1 MKRTL
6 IVLAATLLTFS
17 MNAQELVNEIKTVR
31 APYEC
36 SVLPDALVA
45 KGGKAVVSFG
55 MEIPGN
61 LLGYNKCI
69 VAAPVLV
76 NGDSC
81 LVLNPVLIDRHHYAV
96 VWKDKRDL
104 NARPYPDYVAEIAYK
119 NEPVYYHYQQVI
131 DVKPWMH
138 GASIVL
144 VARKYSTKWNRDV
157 LASEF
162 DSNPDSRM
170 CGCAF
175 VGKNV
180 IYNSGII
187 DYTGFMRDDQP
198 IYYKNRVEERS
209 YEEKFANEASFK
221 VDKYT
226 IDPQNFINE
235 GYDKLQSFCSK
246 LRRNGIDRVKSLSV
260 EAAASP
266 EGNLKHNAFL
276 AENRAKNA
284 RDFIANDLKMN
295 PESIKYTWVDENWAE
310 FEKIVP
316 TFSNS
321 EKIQSIIDKNPDLDV
336 RERKLRQLKNW
347 GEIRDV
353 FADLRTCSAV
363 VRYDAYEGE
372 DSDNPYTATSVY
384 TSKRKVA
391 LDKCIET
398 YHQEENGGS
407 ANNVMVGLMEQGRM
421 EEASK
426 YAENIYDGDIDP
438 YIANNKGVLY
448 TLLGDLPYA
457 ESLFK
462 KAVAANVPG
471 AKNNYGLLLLKEN
484 KYKEAAAQYG
494 DCSSYNSIVAS
505 LYSGDA
511 DSAIAKFR
519 KIENPTAADNYLG
532 AVAYAAGNYKSLS
545 LKALAKACA
554 ENANY
559 KADALN
565 QAEFIKY
572 KTDSGFIAIVK

>member
-1 MKRTL
+1 MKRTI
-6 IVLAATLLTFS
+6 IVLAALLLTLS
-17 MNAQELVNEIKTVR
+17 AGAQELVNEIKTVR
-31 APYEC
+31 APFEC
-36 SVLPDALVA
+36 SLIPDALVA
-45 KGGKAVVSFG
+45 RGGKAVVSFG

-81 LVLNPVLIDRHHYAV
+81 QVLKPVLIDRHHYAV

-104 NARPYPDYVAEIAYK
+104 NGRLYPEYVAEIPYK
-119 NEPVYYHYQQVI
+119 NQPVYYHYQQTI

-144 VARKYSTKWNRDV
+144 VARKYSTKWNKDV

-162 DSNPDSRM
+162 FSNPDSRM

-175 VGKNV
+175 VGRNV
-180 IYNSGII
+180 IYNNGII

-209 YEEKFANEASFK
+209 YEDRFANEAAFK

-226 IDPQNFINE
+226 IDEQNFVTG
-235 GYDKLQSFCSK
+235 GYDRLKAFCSK
-246 LRRNGIDRVKSLSV
+246 LRRNGLDRIKSISV

-266 EGNLKHNAFL
+266 EGGLKHNAFL
-276 AENRAKNA
+276 AENRAKNV
-284 RDFIANDLKMN
+284 RDYIAKDLNMD
-295 PESIKYTWVDENWAE
+295 PESIKYTWVDENWEE
-310 FEKIVP
+310 FEKVVP
-316 TFSNS
+316 TFANS
-321 EKIQSIIDKNPDLDV
+321 KKIQEIIDKTPDLDA
-336 RERKLRQLKNW
+336 RERKFKTLKNW
-347 GEIRDV
+347 GEIKEA
-353 FADLRTCSAV
+353 FADLRTCGAT

-372 DSDNPYTATSVY
+372 DSDNPYTATRVY
-384 TSKRKVA
+384 TSNRKVN
-391 LDKCIET
+391 LDGCMET
-398 YHQEENGGS
+398 YSEEENGDN

-421 EEASK
+421 EEATK
-426 YAENIYDGDIDP
+426 YAEAIYDGDIDP
-438 YIANNKGVLY
+438 YIANNKAVLY
-448 TLLGDLPYA
+448 TCLGDLPYA

-462 KAVAANVPG
+462 KAAAAGVPG

-484 KYKEAAAQYG
+484 KYKEAAEFYG

-511 DSAIAKFR
+511 DAAIAKYR

-532 AVAYAAGNYKSLS
+532 AVAYAAGNYKALS

-554 ENANY
+554 DDVNY
-559 KADALN
+559 KKEAMN

-572 KTDSGFIAIVK
+572 KKDSRFIAIVK